1 MNHYIYTIYIRVV
14 PMFNRLHIVL
24 TKLKNFFINELTRN
38 LIEFG
43 KIKKNCVFLAS
54 HRHKIQKTHF
64 YLSVLRWESVLPS
77 LIWRLLILLFAQ
89 IIITYQILTQHFT
102 PLLDWLKNLTRP
114 VFIRFDRVSNFLI
127 LPYESSDSMKQCYKI
142 QRFN

>member
-1 MNHYIYTIYIRVV
+1 
-14 PMFNRLHIVL
+14 MFNRLRIVL
-24 TKLKNFFINELTRN
+24 IKLKNFFINELTRN

-43 KIKKNCVFLAS
+43 KSKENCVFLAS

-64 YLSVLRWESVLPS
+64 YLSVLRWESFLPS

-89 IIITYQILTQHFT
+89 IIITYQILTQHF
-102 PLLDWLKNLTRP
+102 LHLFLDWLKNLTRP
-114 VFIRFDRVSNFLI
+114 VSIRFDRVSNFLI
-127 LPYESSDSMKQCYKI
+127 LTYESSDSMKQCYKI